1 MLSEPIKD
9 LSELVQERPKEHYR
23 FRVDPGKMGI
33 VEKTMVSYVVKRAMF
48 TLIPCLAMAIL
59 GLCLD
64 RSLFAFFMG
73 IFLVLL
79 GYHVKN
85 VRWYRNNFVQN
96 KLIWA
101 QTIYDYSLY
110 EDELLIWDSSETTIH
125 QMRIPLKAIKRIR
138 KIGNFIV
145 LEIGVHLYM
154 LDKSVL
160 REDSYFIRMC

>member
-1 MLSEPIKD
+1 
-9 LSELVQERPKEHYR
+9 
-23 FRVDPGKMGI
+23 MGI
-33 VEKTMVSYVVKRAMF
+33 VEKAMVSYVVKRAVL
-48 TLIPCLAMAIL
+48 TLVLCLVIAMS
-59 GLCLD
+59 GLCFD

-79 GYHVKN
+79 IRNIKN
-85 VRWYRNNFVQN
+85 VRWYRNNFAQN
-96 KLIWA
+96 KLILV

-110 EDELLIWDSSETTIH
+110 EDELIIWDSSETTIH

-138 KIGNFIV
+138 KIGNFIA

-154 LDKSVL
+154 LGKSVL